1 MLQKLCWI
9 GLAGGLGALSRYG
22 LAGLVQRATGPAFPW
37 GTLIVNAAG
46 CFLFGLVWSITE
58 NRITVSGSTRL
69 IVLTRFM
76 GSFTTFSTFA
86 FETSAMLR
94 DSEWLLAGGNVIAN
108 NLIGIIFLFLG
119 LIVGRMF

>member
-58 NRITVSGSTRL
+58 NRITVSGSTRV
-69 IVLTRFM
+69 IVLTGFM

-86 FETSAMLR
+86 FETSALLR
-94 DSEWLLAGGNVIAN
+94 DSEWLLAGGNIIAN
-108 NLIGIIFLFLG
+108 NLVGVIFLFLG
-119 LIVGRMF
+119 LIVGRVF